1 MSSERQRG
9 PLLAMSRA
17 YNIET
22 QKNNIHLAEATL
34 HNVSNVFVPNS
45 GDFKRHDSMNEFHQD
60 LVGVAATV

>member
-1 MSSERQRG
+1 
-9 PLLAMSRA
+9 MSRA
-17 YNIET
+17 YNFET